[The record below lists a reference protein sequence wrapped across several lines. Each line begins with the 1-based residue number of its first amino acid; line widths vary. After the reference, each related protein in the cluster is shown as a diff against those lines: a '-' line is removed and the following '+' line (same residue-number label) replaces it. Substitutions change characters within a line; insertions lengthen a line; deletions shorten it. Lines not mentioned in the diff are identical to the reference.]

1 MSEPRIV
8 RARAAGN
15 RQKPKINVAVK
26 AVYVNTKSQI
36 GAGDRSPCALEY
48 VQVCLF
54 VAIGLGAAAITV
66 PRIRGSDL
74 NNERI

>member
-1 MSEPRIV
+1 M
-8 RARAAGN
+8 
-15 RQKPKINVAVK
+15 INVAVK

-54 VAIGLGAAAITV
+54 VAIGLGAAAIGLGAAAITV